1 VNAVRPRVV
10 LVDGVPMSGLIA
22 AATEPRPDVAAGA
35 APRPDVAAGAAPR
48 SDVAAGAA
56 PRSDVAAGAAP
67 RAVVLALHGG
77 ASTAAYFDCPGHP
90 RLSLLRAGALLGY
103 TVIALDRPGYGA
115 SAPYPD
121 AMQRPEQRVALAYG
135 AVEKILGSSPRGAG
149 LFLLAHSAG
158 CELAVRMASDE
169 TAERAEQLI
178 GVELAGTGLQYDDA
192 AQEILKTAT
201 PTQRPT
207 GLRELLW
214 QPEHLYPAEV
224 LNGITNS
231 STGAPYEAAMVSD
244 WARQD
249 FPALAG
255 HVRVPVQFSVADHE
269 RVWKSD
275 GDALAK
281 IAALFTAS
289 PRFVINE
296 QVGAGHNLSLSV
308 SAAAY
313 HLKVLSFVED
323 CVVAKDSA
331 TAELEAS

>member
-1 VNAVRPRVV
+1 MSGTAAGPNVAAGAAPRPRVV

-22 AATEPRPDVAAGA
+22 AAADPRGVIVAF
-35 APRPDVAAGAAPR
+35 
-48 SDVAAGAA
+48 
-56 PRSDVAAGAAP
+56 
-67 RAVVLALHGG
+67 HGG

-90 RLSLLRAGALLGY
+90 RLSLLRAGASLGY

-121 AMQRPEQRVALAYG
+121 AMERPEQRVALAYG
-135 AVEKILGSSPRGAG
+135 AVDKILGSNPRGAG

-158 CELAVRMASDE
+158 CELAVRMAVD
-169 TAERAEQLI
+169 ERAEHAGLL
-178 GVELAGTGLQYDDA
+178 GLELAGTGLQYADA
-192 AQEILKTAT
+192 ANEILKTAT
-201 PTQRPT
+201 ATTRPV

-214 QPEHLYPAEV
+214 QPAHLYPVEV
-224 LNGITNS
+224 LSGITNS
-231 STGAPYEAAMVSD
+231 STGALYEAAMVKD
-244 WARQD
+244 WAQDD

-255 HVRVPVQFSVADHE
+255 EVRVPVQFSIAEHE

-275 GDALAK
+275 PEAVTE
-281 IAALFTAS
+281 IAAMFTGS

-296 QVGAGHNLSLSV
+296 QGRAAHNLSLSV

-323 CVVAKDSA
+323 CVVARESA
-331 TAELEAS
+331 TTKLEAG

>member
-10 LVDGVPMSGLIA
+10 LIDGVPMSGLIA
-22 AATEPRPDVAAGA
+22 EATE
-35 APRPDVAAGAAPR
+35 PR

-67 RAVVLALHGG
+67 RAVVVALHGG

-121 AMQRPEQRVALAYG
+121 AMQRPEQRVELAYG

-158 CELAVRMASDE
+158 CELAVRMAAD
-169 TAERAEQLI
+169 ERAERVQLV

-192 AQEILKTAT
+192 AQEILKTQEIPKTGT

-289 PRFVINE
+289 PRFVINK

-308 SAAAY
+308 NAAAY
-313 HLKVLSFVED
+313 HMKVLSFVED

>member
-1 VNAVRPRVV
+1 
-10 LVDGVPMSGLIA
+10 MSGLIA
-22 AATEPRPDVAAGA
+22 AAADPRGVIVAF
-35 APRPDVAAGAAPR
+35 
-48 SDVAAGAA
+48 
-56 PRSDVAAGAAP
+56 
-67 RAVVLALHGG
+67 HGG

-90 RLSLLRAGALLGY
+90 RLSLLRAGAALGY

-135 AVEKILGSSPRGAG
+135 AVDKILGSSPRGAG

-158 CELAVRMASDE
+158 CELAVRMTTDE
-169 TAERAEQLI
+169 TADHAALI
-178 GVELAGTGLQYDDA
+178 GLELAGTGLQYADA
-192 AQEILKTAT
+192 ANEILKTAT
-201 PTQRPT
+201 ATTRPV

-214 QPEHLYPAEV
+214 QPAHLYPAEV
-224 LNGITNS
+224 LSGITNS
-231 STGAPYEAAMVSD
+231 STGALYEAEMTKD
-244 WARQD
+244 WPRQD

-255 HVRVPVQFSVADHE
+255 EVSVPVQFSVADHE

-275 GDALAK
+275 PEALAG
-281 IAALFTAS
+281 IAAMFTAA

-313 HLKVLSFVED
+313 HLKVLAFVED
-323 CVVAKDSA
+323 CVVARQSA
-331 TAELEAS
+331 TTKLEAG